1 MQDLT
6 LRGFAPPL
14 KLADFKLAAFD
25 MDSTLINIECI
36 DEIAAMAGK
45 KDEVAAI
52 TEAAMRGEIT
62 DFKDSL
68 RRRLALLKGVPVS
81 ALDRVLAERLQFNPG
96 ARELCAALKAAGI
109 KLVLVSG
116 GFTYF
121 TRYVAAQLGMDWVR
135 SNELEIKD
143 GALTGGL
150 VMQPWGEICDGEEKR
165 RMLLQ
170 CAAEI
175 GAEPSQCI
183 AVGDGAND
191 LPMMGAAGLSVA
203 YHAKP
208 KVREQA
214 MVAINEGGLDRLL
227 EVLR

>member
-1 MQDLT
+1 
-6 LRGFAPPL
+6 
-14 KLADFKLAAFD
+14 
-25 MDSTLINIECI
+25 
-36 DEIAAMAGK
+36 
-45 KDEVAAI
+45 
-52 TEAAMRGEIT
+52 MRGEIT

-81 ALDRVLAERLQFNPG
+81 ALEAVLKERLRFNPG

-116 GFTYF
+116 GFTFF
-121 TRYVAAQLGMDWVR
+121 TRFVAAELGMDWVR
-135 SNELEIKD
+135 SNELEIAN

-150 VMQPWGEICDGEEKR
+150 VMQAWGEICDGEEKR

-175 GAEPSQCI
+175 GATPAQCI

-191 LPMMGAAGLSVA
+191 LPMMGAAGVSVA

-208 KVREQA
+208 KVRAQA
-214 MVAINEGGLDRLL
+214 MVAINEGGLERLL
-227 EVLR
+227 SLFL